1 MRKKRKI
8 NKKKAVGYGLIGA
21 SASPYVT
28 GKVYTGV
35 QQFRANR
42 GVRKETIK
50 EYWKKNPEAHRF
62 YKHKRKVG
70 DKRGAEALLKKI
82 KKPSKKVDYFKA
94 SKQMMKNIDEGFK
107 EYADQFTTKGK
118 KFEGFESFM
127 NRRLQRNLS
136 ADDMAFLRGKGM
148 FNKKYLKPIVLG
160 SAVAG
165 AVYGAT
171 RPHKKPKKLTKKQA
185 GIFFGGSALA
195 GVGYGV
201 YQDRDTWKKRT
212 KGWRKTKKAVKLI
225 GKYAR

>member
-1 MRKKRKI
+1 MSKRRKI
-8 NKKKAVGYGLIGA
+8 NKKKAVGYGLIGG

-28 GKVYTGV
+28 GKAYTGV

-82 KKPSKKVDYFKA
+82 KKPSKKVDYFRAQRQASENFIEALKEAKKA
-94 SKQMMKNIDEGFK
+94 KTSEFWGTFNKRMH
-107 EYADQFTTKGK
+107 KG
-118 KFEGFESFM
+118 
-127 NRRLQRNLS
+127 LS
-136 ADDMAFLRGKGM
+136 AEELGFLNRKRR
-148 FNKKYLKPIVLG
+148 FVKKYTLPVMG
-160 SAVAG
+160 ASALAG

-171 RPHKKPKKLTKKQA
+171 RPHKKPKQLTKTQA
-185 GIFFGGSALA
+185 GLVIGGGFIA
-195 GVGYGV
+195 GIGAGV
-201 YQDRDTWKKRT
+201 YQDRDTWKKRA